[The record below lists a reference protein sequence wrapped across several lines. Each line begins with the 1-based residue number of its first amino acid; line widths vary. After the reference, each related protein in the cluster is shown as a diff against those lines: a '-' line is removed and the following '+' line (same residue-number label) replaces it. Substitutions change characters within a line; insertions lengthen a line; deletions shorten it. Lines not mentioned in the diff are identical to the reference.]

1 MATFNDASL
10 LEALRGI
17 NRQVNV
23 RISEMPLTDILYPTI
38 LPVNNSY
45 GEWSDVIPAIQYGPA
60 FGEVKRATAYSK
72 DVPLVELSVSGS
84 EIKFDMFW
92 NGYETNIEELGKAQA
107 VALNIVERKAA
118 AARRKY
124 EEHVDTV
131 AILGDPDA
139 GWTGVANKPNITPIP
154 ASTKAAGG
162 TQWVNVADGSLNA
175 TPQEIATDFINL
187 IVGPAS
193 ITRSLRPIAADTVLL
208 PSHAY
213 RALASNVTDV
223 LMGGV
228 TVLEFVRRQVAGA
241 TGTNFQIIELPEL
254 ATAATTTIVGGG
266 RAVAYRR
273 SQDILELP
281 VAAAYRFYDN
291 YRDAP
296 LGWMVPGWGRF
307 GEVQIYEPRGAR
319 YMDGVQTAP

>member
-1 MATFNDASL
+1 MANFQDASL

-38 LPVNNSY
+38 LPVNTSY
-45 GEWSDVIPAIQYGPA
+45 ETWTDTVPAIQYGPG

-72 DVPLVELSVSGS
+72 DVPLVELSIAGTA
-84 EIKFDMFW
+84 INFDMFW
-92 NGYETNIEELGKAQA
+92 VGYEVNIEELGKANA
-107 VALNIVERKAA
+107 VGLNIAERKASV
-118 AARRKY
+118 ARRKY
-124 EEHVDTV
+124 EEHVDAL
-131 AILGDPDA
+131 AIIGDPDA
-139 GWTGVANKPNITPIP
+139 GWTGVANKPNVTPIP

-175 TPQEIATDFINL
+175 TPQEIASDFISL
-187 IVGPAS
+187 VVGPAS
-193 ITRSLRPIAADTVLL
+193 VTRSLRPIAADTVLL

-228 TVLEFVRRQVAGA
+228 TVLEFVRRQVQGA
-241 TGTNFQIIELPEL
+241 TGSTFQIIEVPEL

-273 SQDILELP
+273 SQDVIELP
-281 VAAAYRFYDN
+281 VASPFQFYDN